1 MLAGIV
7 DTTAVLAAGHVKD
20 VTVASEE
27 IFLTTERLEDEEP
40 RASQLPPTS
49 NQTRA
54 VETLKGD
61 PSSFVTSLKL
71 FGVIRLV
78 IMASSRWITLAVNLP
93 C

>member
-7 DTTAVLAAGHVKD
+7 DTTAVLTAGHVED

-27 IFLTTERLEDEEP
+27 VFLPTVRLE
-40 RASQLPPTS
+40 SQQTTTNTLPTS

-61 PSSFVTSLKL
+61 PSSLVTLLKL

-78 IMASSRWITLAVNLP
+78 IMASSRWITLAVNFP

>member
-7 DTTAVLAAGHVKD
+7 DTTAVLAAGHVED

-27 IFLTTERLEDEEP
+27 IVLPTPRVSLDGLTLTQ
-40 RASQLPPTS
+40 SPTS

-54 VETLKGD
+54 VETLKGE

-71 FGVIRLV
+71 CGVMRLV
-78 IMASSRWITLAVNLP
+78 IMASSRWITLAVNFP